1 MKTPYLTFLD
11 HLLFQLVNLRCLG
24 TDERGLPADWSKWG
38 QIWGSFTLA
47 RELDLIT
54 HDQWKLC
61 IALVQSA
68 SDHIGQPFPNVSNAG
83 PVMPAYV
90 AYERRHVQVK
100 QPAQVPSN
108 EHSGPVSAPA
118 SSSDLYLPCLR
129 VRASGHGFARPITT
143 LQPLPP
149 RAPITGRWPLEGG
162 SFYEMR
168 KAPARRP
175 SPEVL
180 ARCLRQRQSDPIRA
194 TA

>member
-1 MKTPYLTFLD
+1 MKSPYVTFLD

-24 TDERGLPADWSKWG
+24 IDERGLPADWSKWG

-68 SDHIGQPFPNVSNAG
+68 SDHIGQPFPNASNAG

-118 SSSDLYLPCLR
+118 PSSELYLCC
-129 VRASGHGFARPITT
+129 VRSIDGNPPFPLFATMH
-143 LQPLPP
+143 PLPP
-149 RAPITGRWPLEGG
+149 RAPIAGRWSLDGDA
-162 SFYEMR
+162 FRVMR
-168 KAPARRP
+168 KTSARRP

-180 ARCLRQRQSDPIRA
+180 ARCLRQRQTNALRA